1 VKEGAYSLASEI
13 SITKPVALYG
23 GFAGTER
30 SREKRDWKKRP
41 TLLDAPDIGRCLS
54 LGADGIRIS
63 GFVFSFGNTPNGGAV
78 MALPLSRFIIED
90 CLFEGNSA
98 NLGGGLYS
106 KNAAGTVNKCEFTG
120 NMAKAKGGAVYAEF
134 SVLSITNCVF
144 SENTAGA
151 SGSSVTGGGA
161 VFIVGAGATI
171 ANCTFYNNSTHY
183 PANGGGA
190 IYNYL
195 ATTVIANS
203 ILWGNT
209 AAVGPQV
216 YSFYS
221 PNTTITHC
229 NIDQPGFESGN
240 GNMRRGPL
248 WADPEVGDFRL
259 QAGSPCIDAGTLDAL
274 GLPELDFE
282 GGPRVS
288 GAAVDIG
295 AYEFGN

>member
-1 VKEGAYSLASEI
+1 
-13 SITKPVALYG
+13 
-23 GFAGTER
+23 
-30 SREKRDWKKRP
+30 
-41 TLLDAPDIGRCLS
+41 
-54 LGADGIRIS
+54 
-63 GFVFSFGNTPNGGAV
+63 
-78 MALPLSRFIIED
+78 MAR
-90 CLFEGNSA
+90 
-98 NLGGGLYS
+98 
-106 KNAAGTVNKCEFTG
+106 
-120 NMAKAKGGAVYAEF
+120 AKGGAVYAES
-134 SVLSITNCVF
+134 SVLSITNCIF
-144 SENTAGA
+144 SANTAGA

-171 ANCTFYNNSTHY
+171 ANCTFYNNSTRY

-190 IYNYL
+190 IYNFL

-209 AAVGPQV
+209 AVIGPQV
-216 YSFYS
+216 YNNISTA
-221 PNTTITHC
+221 TTIHHC

-240 GNMRRGPL
+240 GNMRRDPL
-248 WADPEVGDFRL
+248 WADPEAGDFRL
-259 QAGSPCIDAGTLDAL
+259 QAGSPCIDTGTLDAL